1 MGKSTMVKKGQKGDA
16 SVLQPTIMFCVPLI
30 LDRIYKGVTEN
41 IRKKGAF
48 VEALMD
54 FCVEY
59 KLECSRRGEQTP
71 IMDRLIFKS
80 IRMLVGGRVRAI
92 LSGGAP
98 LSPHTHDYLRT
109 VLGIRLLQGY
119 GLTETSACGA
129 IMAFDQNTV
138 GDVGPPVQG
147 VNIRLV
153 DWEEGNYR
161 VTDKPRPRGE
171 VYIGGRNVAK
181 EYYKQPEKTAEEFF
195 DDETGRWWF
204 KTGDIG
210 EIDKFGVVK
219 IVDRKKDLVK
229 LQFGEYVS
237 LGKVESVLKGC
248 PVVSNVCVYG
258 DSTKSYV
265 VAIICPVR
273 ETLEAMCARLG
284 KPDLTFE
291 QACVDRDVTGAVLRE
306 VAGHGKQM
314 RLEKF

>member
-1 MGKSTMVKKGQKGDA
+1 MG
-16 SVLQPTIMFCVPLI
+16 
-30 LDRIYKGVTEN
+30 DRIYKGETEN
-41 IRKKGAF
+41 LRKRGAF
-48 VEALMD
+48 AEAVMD

-98 LSPHTHDYLRT
+98 LSPQTHDYLRT

-129 IMAFDQNTV
+129 IMAFDQNTT

-171 VYIGGRNVAK
+171 VYIGGRNVAN
-181 EYYKQPEKTAEEFF
+181 EYYKMPDKTDEEFF
-195 DDETGRWWF
+195 DDETGRRWF

-210 EIDKFGVVK
+210 QVEEDGRLK
-219 IVDRKKDLVK
+219 IIDRKKDLVK

-237 LGKVESVLKGC
+237 LGKVESVLKTC
-248 PVVSNVCVYG
+248 PLVDNICIYG
-258 DSTKSYV
+258 DSSKSYV
-265 VAIICPVR
+265 VALVMPDR
-273 ETLEAMCARLG
+273 KNLAELAKKLG
-284 KPDLTFE
+284 KTETEFDL
-291 QACVDRDVTGAVLRE
+291 VRRDKDVTGAVLRE
-306 VAGHGKQM
+306 LVQYGRQL
-314 RLEKF
+314 RLEKFELPGAVTVCEELWTP